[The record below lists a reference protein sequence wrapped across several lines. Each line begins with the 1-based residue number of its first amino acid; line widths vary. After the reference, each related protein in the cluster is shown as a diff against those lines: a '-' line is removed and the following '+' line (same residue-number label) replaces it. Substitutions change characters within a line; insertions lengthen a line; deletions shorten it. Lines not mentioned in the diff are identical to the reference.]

1 MFRIR
6 FLKSN
11 CLFLAFVL
19 VFSVFSLTSC
29 RGEDEAVESE
39 NAVIFTDALGREV
52 KVEREPERVAA
63 LIGSFADVWMLA
75 GGRLCASADDAW
87 DDFGLDMGDAVNIG
101 ATKSPNVE
109 LLLASDP
116 DFVLASA
123 STAANVEM
131 KDTLESVGITVA
143 YFDVDSFEDYLEML
157 KICTD
162 ITGRSDLYEKNGIEV
177 KKKIDSL
184 ILEFDSEKIPES
196 ERSVLFLRAS
206 AGYIRAKNNKGT
218 VLGEMLADLGIV
230 NIADTDGSL
239 LENLSIEKIISQEP
253 YRIFIVQVGDDAEA
267 VKKNVERMMNE
278 NAAWKE
284 LSAVREDRVY
294 YLDKKLFNLKPNARW
309 SEAYEKLCSIFTK

>member
-1 MFRIR
+1 V
-6 FLKSN
+6 LL
-11 CLFLAFVL
+11 LFT
-19 VFSVFSLTSC
+19 FSLMSC
-29 RGEDEAVESE
+29 GREEEGLESE
-39 NAVIFTDALGREV
+39 TAVIFTDALGREV
-52 KVEREPERVAA
+52 KVEREPKRVAA

-184 ILEFDSEKIPES
+184 ILEFDSGKIPES

-218 VLGEMLADLGIV
+218 VLGEMLADLGVV

-239 LENLSIEKIISQEP
+239 LENLSIEKIIAGEP

-267 VKKNVERMMNE
+267 VKDNVERMMNE

-284 LSAVREDRVY
+284 LSAVKEGRVY

-309 SEAYEKLCSIFTK
+309 SEAYAELCSIFTK